1 MPRLAI
7 IAALV
12 AAGPAWAQDW
22 PPSKGSDSPITAAR
36 AFYGSFVFQQPGPP
50 DPHGPITDDFKRG
63 ACWAARVA
71 FPGNNSTE
79 ITFIGPPMF
88 VCAKDLEPPK

>member
-1 MPRLAI
+1 MTRLAI

-12 AAGPAWAQDW
+12 ATGPALAQDL
-22 PPSKGSDSPITAAR
+22 PLSKGSDSPITAVGT
-36 AFYGSFVFQQPGPP
+36 FNGIFVFQQPGPP

-63 ACWAARVA
+63 ACWAARAA

-79 ITFIGPPMF
+79 ITFTGPPMF